1 MTLDVHHPSPADV
14 PPLGE
19 GLGARR
25 CRQRAS
31 ERDKSQ
37 RFHDDVFRGC
47 SPFAFDS
54 PARRL
59 VISKITP
66 SHFLL
71 GEAQKVLMQINCE
84 AADPDGSVAVPLSAS
99 GQKRA
104 LLRLSGKSA
113 VAPGTDI
120 TRWARHVRFVPG
132 PDSCVASNLM
142 TIRALHRRER
152 APLVAS

>member
-59 VISKITP
+59 AISKITP
-66 SHFLL
+66 CHFLL

-99 GQKRA
+99 GHSLPKRDVRA
-104 LLRLSGKSA
+104 TSA
-113 VAPGTDI
+113 FHLIATTWQTRRHVAP
-120 TRWARHVRFVPG
+120 HPE
-132 PDSCVASNLM
+132 M
-142 TIRALHRRER
+142 
-152 APLVAS
+152 LVSRLVH

>member
-1 MTLDVHHPSPADV
+1 MTLDVHHPSSADV
-14 PPLGE
+14 HPLGE

-25 CRQRAS
+25 CRLRAS

-59 VISKITP
+59 AISKITP
-66 SHFLL
+66 NHFLL

-84 AADPDGSVAVPLSAS
+84 AADPDGSVAVP
-99 GQKRA
+99 GQTETSRA
-104 LLRLSGKSA
+104 HPS
-113 VAPGTDI
+113 
-120 TRWARHVRFVPG
+120 
-132 PDSCVASNLM
+132 
-142 TIRALHRRER
+142 
-152 APLVAS
+152 

>member
-1 MTLDVHHPSPADV
+1 MTLDVHHSSSADV
-14 PPLGE
+14 HPLGE

-37 RFHDDVFRGC
+37 RFHDDVFHGC

-54 PARRL
+54 PARRPA
-59 VISKITP
+59 ISKITP

-84 AADPDGSVAVPLSAS
+84 AVDPDGSVAVPLSANGVKNGSDSASSARPFPPQRTNPLCGRGLAARS
-99 GQKRA
+99 GDYVCR
-104 LLRLSGKSA
+104 
-113 VAPGTDI
+113 
-120 TRWARHVRFVPG
+120 
-132 PDSCVASNLM
+132 SNYLN
-142 TIRALHRRER
+142 ER
-152 APLVAS
+152 K